1 MALDIEGKKYMNMQ
15 EQVAY
20 LTNKV
25 AELKEIIKDNSYG
38 IKEIDLVDGH
48 LIFTFNNGDEI
59 DAGEVKSIAS
69 VSFNSQR
76 HLILV
81 YNTGESVDLG
91 QVKGLTSIS
100 LDASKHMIVT
110 YDDGTTSDL
119 GLFKSLDH
127 FALDGSYHLWVYY
140 NNGTSEDLGAVISG
154 TIDFS
159 TLDLV
164 AQTLDQTQ
172 ANWSGTI
179 NIANRSGISG
189 TALYN
194 RAQKIGAKFSIIINY
209 QLTNDTGSSGSFG
222 ATLECNISSLTT
234 PVASQ
239 IYDFKNRSAHETFS
253 PHCLVASAPV
263 FVTKTIDISS
273 PLYDEIPQ
281 LNGTMM
287 VIARGN
293 YNQLYVIL
301 KTTSPI
307 TLDDGESMWVSSR
320 LELDLL

>member
-1 MALDIEGKKYMNMQ
+1 MALDIEGKVYMNMQ

-25 AELKEIIKDNSYG
+25 AELKEIIKENSYG
-38 IKEIDLVDGH
+38 IKEIDLVNGH

-81 YNTGESVDLG
+81 YNTGDSVDLG

-154 TIDFS
+154 TIDFT

-164 AQTLDQTQ
+164 AKTLDQSQ
-172 ANWSGTI
+172 ANWSGTV
-179 NIANRSGISG
+179 NITNRSGIDG

-194 RAQKIGAKFSIIINY
+194 RAQKIGAKFSVIINY
-209 QLTNDTGSSGSFG
+209 QLTNNTGSSGSFG
-222 ATLECNISSLTT
+222 AILECDISSLTAEI
-234 PVASQ
+234 ASK
-239 IYDFKNRSAHETFS
+239 IFDFKNRPASQNFS
-253 PHCLVASAPV
+253 PSCLVASAPV
-263 FVTKTIDISS
+263 LVTKKIDITS
-273 PLYDEIPQ
+273 LIYDENPQ
-281 LNGTMM
+281 INGSMM
-287 VIARGN
+287 LVARGN
-293 YNQLYVIL
+293 YNQLYVGL
-301 KTTSPI
+301 KTASNI
-307 TLDDGESMWVSSR
+307 TLNDGESMWLSSR